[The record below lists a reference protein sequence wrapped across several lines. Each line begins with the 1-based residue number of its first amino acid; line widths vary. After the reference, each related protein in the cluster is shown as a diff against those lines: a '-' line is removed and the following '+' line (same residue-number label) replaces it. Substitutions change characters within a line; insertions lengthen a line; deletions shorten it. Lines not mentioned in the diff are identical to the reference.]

1 MTEKVETSNFKL
13 QKVTLLVQMTTFDT
27 DESDL
32 DAGEWLLN
40 VLMNCANEN
49 KPYSHYGAQA
59 YLKAAQV
66 LNVQNCDVVVSN
78 GL

>member
-1 MTEKVETSNFKL
+1 MTEKVETTNFKL

-40 VLMNCANEN
+40 VLMNCATKINPN
-49 KPYSHYGAQA
+49 SYYGAEA
-59 YLKAAQV
+59 YLKAAQ
-66 LNVQNCDVVVSN
+66 LLSVQNCEVVVTN

>member
-1 MTEKVETSNFKL
+1 MIQKVETPNSKL
-13 QKVTLLVQMTTFDT
+13 QKVTLLVQMTEFEP
-27 DESDL
+27 DEGDL

-40 VLMNCANEN
+40 VLMACANEH

-66 LNVQNCDVVVSN
+66 FCYEKSWTVLSN
-78 GL
+78 IF

>member
-1 MTEKVETSNFKL
+1 MQEKVETPNSKL
-13 QKVTLLVQMTTFDT
+13 QKVTLLVQMTQFEPD
-27 DESDL
+27 DGDL